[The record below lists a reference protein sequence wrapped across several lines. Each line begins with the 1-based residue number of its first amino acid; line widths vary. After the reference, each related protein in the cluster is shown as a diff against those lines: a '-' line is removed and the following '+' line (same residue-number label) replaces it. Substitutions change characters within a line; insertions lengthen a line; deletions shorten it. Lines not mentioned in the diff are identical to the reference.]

1 MIVGRVMTPRTS
13 PGVGRQCCVLACLC
27 LLFAAL
33 SGQFVLRVH
42 GDNESGAS
50 AATAV
55 EAEAEVEETMQKILL
70 NRERPARI
78 GDVRA
83 LIFIKQLKVGGSTVA
98 GIVRQ
103 IMWERFHVNCT
114 PPAHSQFTFVPEDG
128 EDLFNMLEVSAASSS
143 PPEHSCFANHGAR
156 RHIYPI
162 DVTGKRHIWGIPK
175 IAKTILEKEFVPT
188 QDHGEFL
195 MTIVRD
201 PTQRLFSYLHFR
213 ARKLY
218 NAAHSNDGDQ
228 KPSFTVDADYSEFLP
243 KTNIEL
249 CELLQQDFTF
259 SPQFTYLKVRC

>member
-1 MIVGRVMTPRTS
+1 M
-13 PGVGRQCCVLACLC
+13 
-27 LLFAAL
+27 
-33 SGQFVLRVH
+33 
-42 GDNESGAS
+42 
-50 AATAV
+50 
-55 EAEAEVEETMQKILL
+55 
-70 NRERPARI
+70 
-78 GDVRA
+78 
-83 LIFIKQLKVGGSTVA
+83 
-98 GIVRQ
+98 
-103 IMWERFHVNCT
+103 NCT

-228 KPSFTVDADYSEFLP
+228 VSFHCFRSVPLQASYCGCHTHPNLPSECPSLSEA
-243 KTNIEL
+243 
-249 CELLQQDFTF
+249 
-259 SPQFTYLKVRC
+259 